1 MVTGQKQT
9 PEILMTLMEAVN
21 MSTNGLTTWEKNCDS
36 CSSRAFVLIAIIA
49 TMAIA
54 TGRVGADELPSQ
66 AAMADAGRLS
76 DAFRIAAEKVLPTVV
91 SIETMSGERKT
102 ELWSIRDM
110 SLRSQSYAQ
119 GSEAQSSRGLANR
132 ARYGTGSGVII
143 DRRGYIVTCQHVV
156 DSADTILVYLSDGR
170 RFEAVDVWSD
180 RKSDLAVIRIE
191 GADKL
196 PEAALGNSDGLQ
208 VGDWVVS
215 VGDPY
220 GLGMSVSAGIVSATH
235 RQSPDTLHT
244 QVIQTDAATN
254 PGNSGGA
261 LINLRGEVVGIAEGG
276 YGSHAGFQGIGFAIP
291 VNQAA
296 RIARELIDKGFIR
309 RAYFGCHVDQISA
322 AIANHQHLPA
332 RHGIIITDVTA
343 ASPADAA
350 GIQVGDVLTHFAE
363 SVIVDPYHFQQMINQ
378 AEPERQYAVTVIR
391 GGENFQVEV
400 RLNELREDDD
410 ADRVVPVDPTDHTPR
425 YLDNLLG
432 MELSD
437 LTPES
442 ARELGL
448 SESLRGVLIE
458 HVAVRGPAYRE
469 GVCAGMAVLKIDN
482 HPIRTLADY
491 RLAMEN
497 KSVDRG
503 VLLLIGTSEGNHF
516 VVCQQ

>member
-9 PEILMTLMEAVN
+9 PEILMTLKEIAN
-21 MSTNGLTTWEKNCDS
+21 MSSNGLTTWEKNCDS

-261 LINLRGEVVGIAEGG
+261 LINLRGEVVGIAE
-276 YGSHAGFQGIGFAIP
+276 
-291 VNQAA
+291 N
-296 RIARELIDKGFIR
+296 E
-309 RAYFGCHVDQISA
+309 
-322 AIANHQHLPA
+322 
-332 RHGIIITDVTA
+332 
-343 ASPADAA
+343 
-350 GIQVGDVLTHFAE
+350 GD
-363 SVIVDPYHFQQMINQ
+363 
-378 AEPERQYAVTVIR
+378 
-391 GGENFQVEV
+391 
-400 RLNELREDDD
+400 
-410 ADRVVPVDPTDHTPR
+410 
-425 YLDNLLG
+425 
-432 MELSD
+432 
-437 LTPES
+437 
-442 ARELGL
+442 
-448 SESLRGVLIE
+448 
-458 HVAVRGPAYRE
+458 
-469 GVCAGMAVLKIDN
+469 
-482 HPIRTLADY
+482 
-491 RLAMEN
+491 
-497 KSVDRG
+497 
-503 VLLLIGTSEGNHF
+503 
-516 VVCQQ
+516 